1 MVTRNSKILGDVN
14 HMKFGK
20 GGHRNAIK
28 LALAAA
34 VVASM
39 AQAQGPAP
47 VTASIAYIAFGGV
60 VTPTNVNAWTTEF
73 IFTNLGSATA
83 TVGLRW
89 YGDSGNPLPVP
100 VLGVNRSTIHEFQI
114 AAGATLDIQLD
125 NTQDPLTEGWVAV
138 DVIGSVNGQAIFHSD
153 LTGRPEYSAAA
164 PLTFHG
170 LRTGLVLLGGGVPV
184 TTVLAPES
192 LALPFNNVNNIT
204 GVSFANITDSPQALT
219 LNYVDDNGNQ
229 LMSQTINLAPGAHTA
244 FPANDPR
251 VLGTKGTIVVAGD
264 GSPYTAIAFVMGQ
277 GANAGT
283 IATLLPVIR

>member
-1 MVTRNSKILGDVN
+1 
-14 HMKFGK
+14 MKFGN
-20 GGHRNAIK
+20 GGRLRAAMKAALVAIAGAC
-28 LALAAA
+28 LAH
-34 VVASM
+34 
-39 AQAQGPAP
+39 AQGPAP

-60 VTPTNVNAWTTEF
+60 VAPGNVNAWTTEF
-73 IFTNLGSATA
+73 VFTNLGTNTA

-89 YGDSGNPLPVP
+89 YGDSGNPLAVP
-100 VLGVNRSTIHEFQI
+100 VVGVNRSTVHEFQI

-125 NTQDPLTEGWVAV
+125 DTEDPLTEGWVAV
-138 DVIGSVNGQAIFHSD
+138 DAVGSVNGQAIFHSD

-170 LRTGLVLLGGGVPV
+170 IRAGVILLGGGVPV
-184 TTVLAPES
+184 TTVAAPVS

-204 GVSFANITDSPQALT
+204 GVSFANITDSAQTLT
-219 LNYVDDNGNQ
+219 LNYLDDNGNQ
-229 LMSQTINLAPGAHTA
+229 LMSQTIPLGPGAHTA
-244 FPANDPR
+244 FPASDPR
-251 VLGTKGTIVVAGD
+251 VAGTKGTIVVAGD